1 LYAITFVP
9 KETEDHNIDIKFNG
23 EAVPGLEIYNI
34 KRNQWNDRDWSCVIG
49 SPFTCAV
56 LDASKVT
63 INKDGLEKIAVLSN
77 AKFSIETNG
86 SCLSEN
92 SVIILGIYLLYFF

>member
-1 LYAITFVP
+1 MKNNIWNSSKYLYL
-9 KETEDHNIDIKFNG
+9 N
-23 EAVPGLEIYNI
+23 
-34 KRNQWNDRDWSCVIG
+34 IG
-49 SPFTCAV
+49 SPFTCTV

-77 AKFSIETNG
+77 ARFTIETNG

-92 SVIILGIYLLYFF
+92 SVIILGIELYNRI